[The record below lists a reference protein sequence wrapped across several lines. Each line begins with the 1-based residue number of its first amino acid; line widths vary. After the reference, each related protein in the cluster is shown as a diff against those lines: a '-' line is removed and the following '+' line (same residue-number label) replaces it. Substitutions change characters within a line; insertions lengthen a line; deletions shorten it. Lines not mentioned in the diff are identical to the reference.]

1 VKICTIYYNVGVVIF
16 NPICNTKKGR
26 YEMKKMQFVLVALA
40 VLAMVTS
47 VAAAPVVPGHGST
60 ALIQVRNDPGGS
72 VTFVFRVEGQLPK
85 SQLHGAVHVNG
96 EDANFPLY
104 CVQKDDTTV
113 QCTASRNTGGKNVVV
128 TFSGASFSTSVPEGV
143 EVVEA
148 VVPSQYCYNVYYDSN
163 ARYSSN
169 FVRVGSHC
177 QDAPAEVGNMIKL
190 DLITPADVFEFYKF
204 ASGAFSIHEDAYYS
218 LAN

>member
-1 VKICTIYYNVGVVIF
+1 
-16 NPICNTKKGR
+16 
-26 YEMKKMQFVLVALA
+26 MKKMQFVLVALA

-96 EDANFPLY
+96 EDANFPLS

-113 QCTASRNTGGKNVVV
+113 QCTTSRNAGGKNVVV
-128 TFSGASFSTSVPEGV
+128 TFGGASFWTDVPETRPAPV
-143 EVVEA
+143 HEEHL
-148 VVPSQYCYNVYYDSN
+148 VY
-163 ARYSSN
+163 
-169 FVRVGSHC
+169 
-177 QDAPAEVGNMIKL
+177 
-190 DLITPADVFEFYKF
+190 
-204 ASGAFSIHEDAYYS
+204 
-218 LAN
+218 

>member
-1 VKICTIYYNVGVVIF
+1 
-16 NPICNTKKGR
+16 
-26 YEMKKMQFVLVALA
+26 MKKMQLVLVVFA

-85 SQLHGAVHVNG
+85 SQLHGAVHVNR

-113 QCTASRNTGGKNVVV
+113 QCTTSRNTGGKDVVV
-128 TFSGASFSTSVPEGV
+128 TFGGASFFTSVPES
-143 EVVEA
+143 VVE

-163 ARYSSN
+163 ARYSSH
-169 FVRVGSHC
+169 FVRLGSHC
-177 QDAPAEVGNMIKL
+177 QEAPAAYDDWIKL
-190 DLITPADVFEFYKF
+190 DLVTPGYFDIYKF
-204 ASGAFSIHEDAYYS
+204 APGAGVIHEDAYYS